1 MLEKFGLIVKH
12 SKTEIFHF
20 NRSQGTFNPP
30 SLGLSP
36 LGGSILWP
44 NNSWK
49 YLGFIFD
56 RKLTFHQ
63 HVDFYA
69 NKSISTVKCMNILGN
84 SNCGINPLQKQ
95 LLYKTCVL
103 PIMLY
108 RFQLWFYNQAP
119 ITYHLKTLGKMQRR
133 VAIWI
138 LRAFKTF
145 PSYGIEAIAGLIPI
159 NSTSKNL
166 EEDHNYKYTNYLL
179 IILYA
184 PLWILNS
191 ALSPLI
197 TPFLSIPLPIN
208 RGHSSKAI

>member
-1 MLEKFGLIVKH
+1 
-12 SKTEIFHF
+12 
-20 NRSQGTFNPP
+20 
-30 SLGLSP
+30 
-36 LGGSILWP
+36 
-44 NNSWK
+44 
-49 YLGFIFD
+49 
-56 RKLTFHQ
+56 
-63 HVDFYA
+63 
-69 NKSISTVKCMNILGN
+69 
-84 SNCGINPLQKQ
+84 
-95 LLYKTCVL
+95 
-103 PIMLY
+103 
-108 RFQLWFYNQAP
+108 
-119 ITYHLKTLGKMQRR
+119 MQRR

-159 NSTSKNL
+159 NFTSKNL

-191 ALSPLI
+191 VLSPLI